1 MVNSMF
7 RFFSLFVI
15 MFFSASLYAA
25 EITVSSDRDPVALDE
40 SFTLTFETAESV
52 DGDPDF
58 TPLER
63 DFDIRSRSQSSSIQW
78 VNGRKR
84 SKQSWI
90 LTVMAKKK
98 GPLTIPPIRFG
109 DDISTLLKINVTG
122 PVEARNGQKSAVAPL
137 FLEVSADRDSVYLQ
151 AQLLYTVRFYTA
163 TRIMDYTLSE
173 PTFAKGSAII
183 RKLGDDYQFE
193 TKRGGHRYVVVERR
207 YAIFPQTI
215 GELEINPILF
225 EGQILTGRQT
235 TLQLFNQQ
243 LQIKRI
249 RSERVSAKVKAVP
262 SSFSGKEWFPASR
275 VSLDSEW
282 LSREFRVGEP
292 VTRKLKISAV
302 GVDSSLIPSPSKDR
316 KVSDI
321 KIYPDQPQ
329 LKDGVG
335 SGGLIGERLESIA
348 VIPTREGRLVM
359 PEIKV
364 IWWDVDE
371 DRQRVEVIPQM
382 VVEVLPSTDAP
393 VLLPPSQQQQ
403 PQGNQQSVSDFKSE
417 IVAPEDGLPTYW
429 RWLIYL
435 LAAGWIITALM
446 WWFHARTMHLG
457 FAGAMATGVDTKNS
471 PQGLSRRALEKRLKK
486 SCQQGDARG
495 IEDALLE
502 WAEVVWQRDPP
513 SNLTEMATLVVAED
527 SEFAVQ
533 LEGLNRAI
541 YANAGGAWS
550 DDLWKIARSFRLKK
564 AVMDKESGEEA
575 LGSLYPK

>member
-7 RFFSLFVI
+7 RFFSLLLI
-15 MFFSASLYAA
+15 IFFSISLYAA

-90 LTVMAKKK
+90 LTVMAKQK
-98 GPLTIPPIRFG
+98 GPLTVPPIRFG

-137 FLEVSADRDSVYLQ
+137 FLEVTADRDSVYLQ

-207 YAIFPQTI
+207 YAIFPQTT

-262 SSFSGKEWFPASR
+262 TSFSGKEWFPASR

-302 GVDSSLIPSPSKDR
+302 GVDSSLIPSPTKDR

-393 VLLPPSQQQQ
+393 ALLPPSL
-403 PQGNQQSVSDFKSE
+403 PQGGQQSIESLQPKT
-417 IVAPEDGLPTYW
+417 APIMNGLPGYW
-429 RWLIYL
+429 RWLSYL
-435 LAAGWIITALM
+435 LAVGWIITALM
-446 WWFHARTMHLG
+446 WWFHARTMRLG
-457 FAGAMATGVDTKNS
+457 FAGAKATTGTESKLG
-471 PQGLSRRALEKRLKK
+471 PKGLSRRALEKRLKK
-486 SCQQGDARG
+486 ACQQGDARG

-502 WAEVVWQRDPP
+502 WAEVVWQREPP
-513 SNLTEMATLVVAED
+513 SNLTEMATLVATED
-527 SEFAVQ
+527 SEFSVQ

-541 YANAGGAWS
+541 YASAGGEWS
-550 DDLWKIARSFRLKK
+550 DELWKRARSFRLKK
-564 AVMDKESGEEA
+564 AVMERESGEDA
-575 LGSLYPK
+575 LSRLYPK

>member
-7 RFFSLFVI
+7 RFFSLLLI

-98 GPLTIPPIRFG
+98 GPLTVPPIRFG

-137 FLEVSADRDSVYLQ
+137 FLEVTADRDSVYLQ

-207 YAIFPQTI
+207 YAIFPQTT

-262 SSFSGKEWFPASR
+262 ASFSGKEWFPASR

-393 VLLPPSQQQQ
+393 ALLPPPL
-403 PQGNQQSVSDFKSE
+403 PQGSKQPAEALQSKTAP
-417 IVAPEDGLPTYW
+417 IVNGLPAYW
-429 RWLIYL
+429 RWFSYL
-435 LAAGWIITALM
+435 LAVGWAITALM
-446 WWFHARTMHLG
+446 WWFHARTMRLG
-457 FAGAMATGVDTKNS
+457 FDGAKAAGVETKTGTK
-471 PQGLSRRALEKRLKK
+471 GLSRRVLEKRLKK
-486 SCQQGDARG
+486 ACQQGDARG

-502 WAEVVWQRDPP
+502 WAEIVWLTDPP
-513 SNLTEMATLVVAED
+513 SNLTEMAALVVKGD
-527 SEFAVQ
+527 SEFATQ

-541 YANAGGAWS
+541 YANSGGQWS
-550 DDLWKIARSFRLKK
+550 ADLWKTARSFRLKRV
-564 AVMDKESGEEA
+564 VMERESREET
-575 LGSLYPK
+575 LSKLYPG